1 MQTVSLVQNTK
12 EAEAVANFFKSVWA
26 DGPEVVPFDLILAAI
41 HVGSYCAFMQ
51 TEGQVVAASF
61 GLLGRYQGKN
71 ILHSHVT
78 ASNQAGA
85 GYALKMHQRDW
96 ANDIGLHA
104 ITWTFDPL
112 VRRNCYFNFVKLG
125 ACAVEYLPDFYG
137 TMTDSIN
144 VGDKSD
150 RLFAYW
156 EVADTTHPSP
166 RLLIDT
172 QSAGQIQAVQVA
184 LPDDIEAL
192 RKVDLEQALV
202 WRERIAVQ
210 LQPKLD
216 NGWRVTGMSP
226 DRNHLVLTAPN

>member
-1 MQTVSLVQNTK
+1 MQTVSLVQNID

-41 HVGSYCAFMQ
+41 HVGSYCAIVQ
-51 TEGQVVAASF
+51 TDGQIVAASF
-61 GLLGRYQGKN
+61 GLLGRYQDQD

-78 ASNQAGA
+78 ASKEAGA
-85 GYALKMHQRDW
+85 GYALKLHQRDW
-96 ANDIGLHA
+96 ANSVGLRA

-125 ACAVEYLPDFYG
+125 ASAVEYLPDFYG

-150 RLFAYW
+150 RLFAFW
-156 EVADTTHPSP
+156 EVTGANRSSFNPETESP
-166 RLLIDT
+166 GAQR
-172 QSAGQIQAVQVA
+172 IQTFQVA

-192 RKVDLEQALV
+192 RKVDLAQALV
-202 WRERIAVQ
+202 WRERVAGQ

-216 NGWRVTGMSP
+216 TGWRVTGMSP
-226 DRNHLVLTAPN
+226 DRTHLVLTAPN